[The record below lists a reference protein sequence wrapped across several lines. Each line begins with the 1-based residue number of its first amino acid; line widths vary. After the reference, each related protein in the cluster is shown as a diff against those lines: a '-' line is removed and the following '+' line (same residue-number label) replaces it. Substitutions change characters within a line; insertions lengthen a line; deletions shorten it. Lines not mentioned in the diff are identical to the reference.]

1 MKATR
6 RHESNLVA
14 KKVGPWVR
22 RGKNAILEELYVWMV
37 SFAHRGKTFW
47 TKVAQTAH
55 WLMLRCAFCHNIGL
69 ILLWPDFRSRST
81 TVVPQ

>member
-22 RGKNAILEELYVWMV
+22 RGKNAILGALRVDGFV
-37 SFAHRGKTFW
+37 RTSRKDFLDQSCTDCTLAD
-47 TKVAQTAH
+47 VA
-55 WLMLRCAFCHNIGL
+55 LS
-69 ILLWPDFRSRST
+69 ILPYDFKSRST